1 MDASK
6 KLRLIFITL
15 LYTSCAWTKT
25 DIQVNNLSTQ
35 KIESVSSSTQLL
47 SLEFTKKYWKPRSE
61 LPVLINDNLPKEH
74 RIDIDNDNFY
84 ISYNK
89 NCFEVELPT
98 YDPDILKNP
107 LKEIRQL
114 IFKRNQKCLTKT
126 SYIFAD
132 SVVIGYDHIFK
143 GDISSYAKEPLKYK
157 NILLSGIA
165 SLNTNKTLFFSRL
178 YDISPNNNPLRIMY
192 EVLCEGKENTIYQIH
207 VRANSYQE
215 QLDFVTKHNYNLPE
229 DIMQIISTFKC
240 RKDR

>member
-1 MDASK
+1 MYFSLLILIILTTINCYAFSDEIKKQVEPK
-6 KLRLIFITL
+6 KL
-15 LYTSCAWTKT
+15 TS
-25 DIQVNNLSTQ
+25 
-35 KIESVSSSTQLL
+35 E
-47 SLEFTKKYWKPRSE
+47 EFTKKYWKPRSE
-61 LPVLINDNLPKEH
+61 VPVLINDNLPKEH

-89 NCFEVELPT
+89 NCFEVELPP

-114 IFKRNQKCLTKT
+114 IFKRNKKCLNKT

-132 SVVIGYDHIFK
+132 SILIGYDHIFK

-157 NILLSGIA
+157 NILLSGTA
-165 SLNTNKTLFFSRL
+165 FLNTKKTLFFSRL
-178 YDISPNNNPLRIMY
+178 YDISSDNNPLRIIY
-192 EVLCEGKENTIYQIH
+192 EVLCDGKENTIYQIQ

-215 QLDFVTKHNYNLPE
+215 QLDFVTKHNYQLPE